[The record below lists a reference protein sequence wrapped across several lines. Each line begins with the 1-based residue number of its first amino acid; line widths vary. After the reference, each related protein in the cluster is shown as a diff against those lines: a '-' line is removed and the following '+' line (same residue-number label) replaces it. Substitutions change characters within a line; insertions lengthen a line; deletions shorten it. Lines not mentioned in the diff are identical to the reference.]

1 VRSNR
6 NGVMGV
12 IENDRRLTDPT
23 SNWLDPPTRAKS

>member
-1 VRSNR
+1 
-6 NGVMGV
+6 MGV